1 MRNNCNLLKYIGNFK
16 TVEIKATLKAVIV
29 QCDKTNKS
37 HNVFLVKHE
46 ENFKFSHSYS
56 AYLYYRIDI
65 SFFFHP
71 QKEISLMKLLMMY
84 SFSFYFF

>member
-1 MRNNCNLLKYIGNFK
+1 MIMHLIIICIHFKIVGNNCNLLKYIGNFK
-16 TVEIKATLKAVIV
+16 TVEIKVTLKAIIV

-46 ENFKFSHSYS
+46 ENFKFSHSYL

-65 SFFFHP
+65 SFFFILKKKSH
-71 QKEISLMKLLMMY
+71 
-84 SFSFYFF
+84 